1 MDLAGGA
8 VDDLGGGTEI
18 DAHGEHRAGA
28 DDHTLGHFA
37 AGADEAIVLDD
48 HGVRLQRLQHAADAG
63 AARDMHALADLRAG
77 ADGGPGVDHRAF
89 ADMGAKVHEAGHQH
103 HALGD
108 KGAAPHHGAGHHA
121 NAGSAEGGIIPAG
134 ELQRHLVEGRGAGA
148 AIVHHAIVVEAKGQQ
163 HRLLQPLVDLPA
175 TLPVRL
181 GHAGSTGIEQAQCR
195 IDMHAHIIAGGG
207 NAVARLEGGFDG
219 SGKGSVVGHRTFPEI
234 GIRPIGRSPP
244 AGMVRACAYRL
255 GCVGARGGAFRPSTL
270 TIIPSSFD
278 INSGRLTMK
287 RIAALLGL
295 LSVTCPVPSFGQ
307 GMGMS
312 EVIVTA
318 RRSEEPDYS
327 SNMPAVGLQRTAD
340 FVLQEVT
347 VSGDTRDKDRR
358 EAEIYDMIKGAIASA
373 AHSGVQLAYGDHTV
387 EPLTLGSYRGLTLQ
401 KDRQPDSEKVG
412 FLVKAPL
419 SSTMDARSAQARI
432 TAFVKSVKPVGR
444 AQIEQSDDMTLSV
457 VAPDKYRGAIADII
471 SADAKA
477 MAARLGDGYAV
488 EIEGLNRPVE
498 WARSG
503 LSEVLLYIPYKLVIV
518 PKR

>member
-1 MDLAGGA
+1 
-8 VDDLGGGTEI
+8 
-18 DAHGEHRAGA
+18 
-28 DDHTLGHFA
+28 
-37 AGADEAIVLDD
+37 
-48 HGVRLQRLQHAADAG
+48 
-63 AARDMHALADLRAG
+63 
-77 ADGGPGVDHRAF
+77 
-89 ADMGAKVHEAGHQH
+89 
-103 HALGD
+103 
-108 KGAAPHHGAGHHA
+108 
-121 NAGSAEGGIIPAG
+121 
-134 ELQRHLVEGRGAGA
+134 
-148 AIVHHAIVVEAKGQQ
+148 
-163 HRLLQPLVDLPA
+163 
-175 TLPVRL
+175 
-181 GHAGSTGIEQAQCR
+181 
-195 IDMHAHIIAGGG
+195 
-207 NAVARLEGGFDG
+207 
-219 SGKGSVVGHRTFPEI
+219 
-234 GIRPIGRSPP
+234 
-244 AGMVRACAYRL
+244 
-255 GCVGARGGAFRPSTL
+255 
-270 TIIPSSFD
+270 
-278 INSGRLTMK
+278 MK

-387 EPLTLGSYRGLTLQ
+387 EPLTLESYRGLTLQ